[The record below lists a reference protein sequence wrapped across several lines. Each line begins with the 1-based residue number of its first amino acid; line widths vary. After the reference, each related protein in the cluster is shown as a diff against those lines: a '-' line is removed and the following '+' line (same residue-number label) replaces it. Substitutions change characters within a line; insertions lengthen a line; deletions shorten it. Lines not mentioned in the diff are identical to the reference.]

1 MKKKLLS
8 LALALALCLGMLP
21 AAAFAAGDFSDVSR
35 DAWYGEAVYNCVD
48 KGYVTGFED
57 GSFHP
62 GDPITYAQLAS
73 MLRGGVYADTSYA
86 KEDFPGQPWWYSA
99 IYTCREAGALAG
111 VKADVVTGDSDV
123 NTPVTRYEMAQ
134 IISNVMRTQGR
145 TARPSATE
153 TIGEYI
159 ADWDAIP
166 AEYQDAVAHCYALGV
181 IKGFEDGSFSG
192 GETLT
197 RAQVCVVM
205 MGMEQAVAG
214 TDTQLDTPETKPQA
228 PDEDTGLADVPPG
241 VLTDDGTVAANTGT
255 TSKTKVAYGNTKYPS
270 LSNVDANTFR
280 KLDYIEDSDGWATY
294 FYDFR
299 DTWYAGCGDIPGDRG
314 TDKHPNRLMTLYTDR
329 QGFYGVHANTNG
341 SDMTYTV
348 YSYLDNVVPIDV
360 QFRTYDDAQQIVL
373 DATPNEP
380 HTRTVKNLKNG
391 PYTLCVWFDYAH
403 EDGSVETVGTWQ
415 TVYVSDGKALFA
427 DVLYSKD
434 DSSMKAWLAKHHDEL
449 VADDL
454 LQDWIDKNGGNKG
467 LKNAADPTVIM
478 YPFKSG
484 TSRYPNDTDKWRK
497 LAHEICPDETVGDYA
512 MARQLFT
519 WMAENLA
526 YDSDY
531 KGQGYRWAM
540 AARSSD
546 MGTAKGFTTWD
557 SRMGKCIDFSNIF
570 AIMCREMGIPCHIV
584 SNNSHAFD
592 IMYLNDRWE
601 LVDVTDTTRTA
612 YLGED
617 NKTFIANAKK
627 FWADAADDGFD
638 VYNMYNFC
646 YSAYDELKVASYE
659 KYASIEEK
667 VGKYFCN
674 LNFDLCTRDYCN
686 KDGWRGSIYDH

>member
-86 KEDFPGQPWWYSA
+86 KETFPDKPWWYPA

-214 TDTQLDTPETKPQA
+214 TDTQLDTPETKPQV
-228 PDEDTGLADVPPG
+228 PDEDTVLADVPPG
-241 VLTDDGTVAANTGT
+241 ILTDDGNTVAANTS
-255 TSKTKVAYGNTKYPS
+255 TSPKTKVAYGSAKYPS
-270 LSNVDANTFR
+270 LSNPDANTFR
-280 KLDYIEDSDGWATY
+280 KLDYIEDGNGRTTY

-299 DTWYAGCGDIPGDRG
+299 NTWYAGCSDIPGDRG
-314 TDKHPNRLMTLYTDR
+314 TDKHPDWLTTLYNDR
-329 QGFYGVHANTNG
+329 QGFWGVHANTNG

-348 YSYLDNVVPIDV
+348 YSYLDNVVPVDV

-391 PYTLCVWFDYAH
+391 PYTLCVWFDYTH
-403 EDGSVETVGTWQ
+403 EDGKVETVGSWQ
-415 TVYVSDGKALFA
+415 TVYVSDGKAWFA

-434 DSSMKAWLAKHHDEL
+434 DSSMKAWLAKHHDKL
-449 VADDL
+449 VADDI
-454 LQDWIDKNGGNKG
+454 LQDWIDRQGGNKDM
-467 LKNAADPTVIM
+467 KTAADPTVIT

-512 MARQLFT
+512 MARQIFT

-531 KGQGYRWAM
+531 VGNGYRWGV
-540 AARSSD
+540 AAQSSD

-557 SRMGKCIDFSNIF
+557 SHTGKCIDFANIY
-570 AIMCREMGIPCHIV
+570 AIMCREMGIPCHEIGV
-584 SNNSHAFD
+584 TNHSLNA
-592 IMYLNDRWE
+592 IYLNGRWE
-601 LVDVTDTTRTA
+601 LVDVTDTTRDA
-612 YLGED
+612 NLGTD
-617 NKTFIANAKK
+617 NKKFIANAKK
-627 FWADAADDGFD
+627 FWADAADDGFE
-638 VYNMYNFC
+638 VCNTTNFC
-646 YSAYDELKVASYE
+646 LPAYYELQVASYE

-667 VGKYFCN
+667 AKAHLEE
-674 LNFDLCTRDYCN
+674 LNSDLCDAVYFTKYA
-686 KDGWRGSIYDH
+686 GTSYGH